1 MCSSQGLQYVQGCP
15 GQVEEKRKKEMM
27 QGLQFVQSFQGLEYG
42 ESFHDQPE
50 EKGKKEIISCLQEIS
65 EEKRKKEIMSCL
77 QEISE
82 ETRKN
87 EIKGFKKSQSFSSLL
102 EEKKKKEIM
111 GGLQGFQRA
120 LSFHGRKM
128 WKKEIMGSMPNLQI
142 PRSFAGLS
150 KEKLKKEIKGGWRR
164 LQYAQSFQI
173 RTDKRKKETTGG
185 LQGLQYALSFQ
196 DRPSSSTKNSAIDA
210 DLEIHLC
217 AELQR
222 LQEFGN
228 YLSAGWLRQALDL
241 CLSMHRE
248 VQAIFP
254 QIGQNSKW
262 MDETLDDM
270 VKLLDVCNALRV
282 KMRDMKE
289 YQEKLHLVLHCF
301 NGPLGTWQL
310 VRARTALSNLS
321 QSAAKA
327 QSISL
332 MENCSS
338 ILRRMSEKR
347 VASSAGGR
355 LMEPIF
361 AAKDLTIFICGL
373 LIAALSSKSRCSLPL
388 PCAGHSP
395 WASDFQALYFKVKK
409 EVERRSK
416 KGTFRAFLN
425 ELHKVDSSS
434 QALYDLLVNCKS
446 ILVDETQD
454 LELRHSVMCL
464 KNSIAEL
471 EDGMA
476 PIEIQINELFRVV
489 VADRMALLDALT
501 YSS

>member
-185 LQGLQYALSFQ
+185 LQGL
-196 DRPSSSTKNSAIDA
+196 
-210 DLEIHLC
+210 H
-217 AELQR
+217 
-222 LQEFGN
+222 
-228 YLSAGWLRQALDL
+228 
-241 CLSMHRE
+241 
-248 VQAIFP
+248 
-254 QIGQNSKW
+254 
-262 MDETLDDM
+262 
-270 VKLLDVCNALRV
+270 
-282 KMRDMKE
+282 
-289 YQEKLHLVLHCF
+289 
-301 NGPLGTWQL
+301 
-310 VRARTALSNLS
+310 
-321 QSAAKA
+321 
-327 QSISL
+327 
-332 MENCSS
+332 S